1 MTLSKSISGT
11 NRLRSDLSD
20 HIWLYFRLH
29 SYAVNLLVCS
39 KRALQSW
46 VWVTGCWSGV
56 AGRGRGP

>member
-1 MTLSKSISGT
+1 MSVVVTLSKSISGT

-39 KRALQSW
+39 KRF
-46 VWVTGCWSGV
+46 G
-56 AGRGRGP
+56 